1 MFVSYLKSTNNQF
14 LASQS
19 SHYDKVTFSAALNR
33 YLLGLHEM
41 KCYAVSVKFK
51 FLKRVYTWCIPIEPY
66 KAMVCLNFQRGM
78 IEWERIQTSH
88 LKSA

>member
-51 FLKRVYTWCIPIEPY
+51 FLKRVYTWCIPIEP
-66 KAMVCLNFQRGM
+66 KSNGM
-78 IEWERIQTSH
+78 PEFSERNDRAR
-88 LKSA
+88 KN